1 MKTSKKMTLVALM
14 GCVVMLLAGCL
25 AENKLKLAVDA
36 ANKKCP
42 LSMGA
47 AGDIESIEYEDGV
60 VTYTLALDEQLSNLK
75 AMSEN
80 PDVVKRT
87 VMTNF
92 ANPSSELKAMHDL
105 ILDANASVRYV
116 YKGKSSGE
124 SFEVT
129 FTADELKAAEDNTNP
144 TAEDKLNA
152 EIEATNMQLPM
163 QVDEVTVLEK
173 MVVEG
178 NSVVYLYQV
187 DESVVSIDDMR
198 SNTDATKENLKN
210 SLMNGG
216 PLVQGFMKK
225 VVDTGRDLRYRYTGS
240 KNKETAEV
248 VFTPADLQSILE

>member
-1 MKTSKKMTLVALM
+1 M

-25 AENKLKLAVDA
+25 AENKLKLAVEA
-36 ANKKCP
+36 ANQKCP
-42 LSMGA
+42 FSMGA
-47 AGDIESIEYEDGV
+47 AGDIESIEYEDGL
-60 VTYTLALDEQLSNLK
+60 VTYTLALNEQLSNLK

-92 ANPSSELKAMHDL
+92 ANPGSELKGMHDL

-129 FTADELKAAEDNTNP
+129 FTADELKAAEDNSNP
-144 TAEDKLNA
+144 SAEDKLNA

-163 QVDEVTVLEK
+163 QVDQATVLEK
-173 MVVEG
+173 MVIED

-198 SNTDATKENLKN
+198 SNNDATKENLKN

-216 PLVQGFMKK
+216 PLVQEFLKK
-225 VVDTGRDLRYRYTGS
+225 VVNTGRDLRYRYTGS
-240 KNKETAEV
+240 ENGETAEV
-248 VFTPADLQSILE
+248 VFTPADLQNILK